1 MGETF
6 GRGHCPAGVP
16 FVLDSLVGQTKG
28 TLLVLNLAAV
38 ATVFGLTFLAE
49 LPDKSL
55 FASLLLG
62 TRYRPLYVWVGVAA
76 AFLVQMAVAVT
87 AGQVLVTLLPH
98 RVVEAVVAV
107 LFAAG
112 AVWLLVSSF
121 RKPDRDGADAARQGG
136 PVPSFWRVAGASF
149 AVVFAAE
156 WGDITQITTANLAAH
171 YGNPVSVGIGAVLAL
186 WLLAGL
192 AIAVGAKSLNVIP
205 MVWVQ
210 RVTATIMLGLAVWA
224 ALNAAN

>member
-1 MGETF
+1 M
-6 GRGHCPAGVP
+6 
-16 FVLDSLVGQTKG
+16 
-28 TLLVLNLAAV
+28 LNLAAV

-62 TRYRPLYVWVGVAA
+62 TRYRPLYVWAGVAA

-112 AVWLLVSSF
+112 AVWLLVSSL

-136 PVPSFWRVAGASF
+136 PVQSFWRVAGASF

-186 WLLAGL
+186 WLLAAL
-192 AIAVGAKSLNVIP
+192 AIAVGAKSLNVVP

-210 RVTATIMLGLAVWA
+210 RFTATIMLGLAVWSA
-224 ALNAAN
+224 VNAA

>member
-1 MGETF
+1 LS
-6 GRGHCPAGVP
+6 GRVP
-16 FVLDSLVGQTKG
+16 FARDSLVGQTKG

-62 TRYRPLYVWVGVAA
+62 TRYRPLYVWAGVAA

-87 AGQVLVTLLPH
+87 AGQVLMTLLPH

-186 WLLAGL
+186 WLLAAL

-210 RVTATIMLGLAVWA
+210 RFTATIMLGLAVWSA
-224 ALNAAN
+224 VNAA

>member
-1 MGETF
+1 M
-6 GRGHCPAGVP
+6 
-16 FVLDSLVGQTKG
+16 LDSLVGQTKG